1 MKVLAQIESD
11 TTSSQYQIRVG
22 DDFRTYCTCPAWR
35 FSKSNPKACKHLVRF
50 MCGDFDFMG
59 NVPVDRQLDPG
70 FQGDGFSLR
79 AILLD

>member
-11 TTSSQYQIRVG
+11 TTSRQYQIRVG
-22 DDFRTYCTCPAWR
+22 EDFRTYCTCPAWR
-35 FSKSNPKACKHLVRF
+35 FSKANPKACKHLVRF

-59 NVPVDRQLDPG
+59 TVPVDRQLDPG
-70 FQGDGFSLR
+70 LQDDGFSLR